1 MVIDDRKESLK
12 IQFKKELEW
21 FEAEMD
27 ELFKGK
33 SMEDISEEEL
43 YTANV
48 IFDQLS
54 REINKYREEKFLSL
68 LVDKLNSLERKY
80 PFLF

>member
-12 IQFKKELEW
+12 LQFKKELEW

-33 SMEDISEEEL
+33 SMEDITEDDF

-48 IFDQLS
+48 IFDQIS
-54 REINKYREEKFLSL
+54 SEINKYREEKFLPL
-68 LVDKLNSLERKY
+68 LVEKLNSLERKY